1 MKASPTLTNNLQ
13 AVLADL
19 IELHIQG
26 KQAHWNI
33 VGTNFRDLH
42 LQLDE
47 IVDAAR
53 QFADDA
59 AERMRA
65 LHALPDGRS
74 STVAESTSL
83 APFPEGL
90 ISTKDAI
97 ERIVAALEAAVGTM
111 RKVHDEVDEEDPTT
125 ADLLHQFIEKLEQFA
140 WMVNAE
146 IMKPT
151 ASVTGRTRSSPFRH
165 TRSIQRPAPDFL
177 SGAGR
182 CFLPARRSML
192 LSGLGHFP
200 EDDGGKYCRRRHQ
213 YQPDRRGDMHP

>member
-1 MKASPTLTNNLQ
+1 MKASPTLASNLQ
-13 AVLADL
+13 MVLADL
-19 IELHIQG
+19 IELHMQG

-53 QFADDA
+53 QFADDT

-74 STVAESTSL
+74 STVAKSTSL
-83 APFPEGL
+83 AEFPGGL

-125 ADLLHQFIEKLEQFA
+125 ADLLHEFIAKLEQYA

-146 IMKPT
+146 TMKAS
-151 ASVTGRTRSSPFRH
+151 ASVT
-165 TRSIQRPAPDFL
+165 APD
-177 SGAGR
+177 A
-182 CFLPARRSML
+182 
-192 LSGLGHFP
+192 
-200 EDDGGKYCRRRHQ
+200 K
-213 YQPDRRGDMHP
+213 

>member
-53 QFADDA
+53 QFADDM

-74 STVAESTSL
+74 ATVAKSTSL
-83 APFPEGL
+83 ATFPAGL
-90 ISTKDAI
+90 INTKDAI

-125 ADLLHQFIEKLEQFA
+125 ADLLHEFIAKLEQYA

-146 IMKPT
+146 TMKAS
-151 ASVTGRTRSSPFRH
+151 ASVT
-165 TRSIQRPAPDFL
+165 APD
-177 SGAGR
+177 A
-182 CFLPARRSML
+182 
-192 LSGLGHFP
+192 
-200 EDDGGKYCRRRHQ
+200 K
-213 YQPDRRGDMHP
+213 